1 MPENDARGR
10 NRSGRDDAA
19 SDRPLPGRSARSH
32 PGFAVV
38 DEHGRAIGVIDPP
51 SVIRRRRSGHQRS
64 LPLGALLIPE
74 RLKVADA
81 DEHLDHVADRLSD
94 LNVAHLPVV
103 SRDDQTLGGYVG
115 WKDLMRAKAQSDDDD
130 RVRP

>member
-1 MPENDARGR
+1 MTREVETVR
-10 NRSGRDDAA
+10 AA
-19 SDRPLPGRSARSH
+19 MTLHQTAPFLADPARSH
-32 PGFAVV
+32 PSLPVV

-64 LPLGALLIPE
+64 LPLGALRIPE

-94 LNVAHLPVV
+94 LNVPTCP
-103 SRDDQTLGGYVG
+103 SC
-115 WKDLMRAKAQSDDDD
+115 RATT
-130 RVRP
+130 RPWSATSAGRT